1 MYVQLHIH
9 TSMPHTHAGKVCS
22 SVLYTKATHK
32 RNIFCLPVAAWCCHC
47 EQLSAPC
54 MSCMCIVA
62 VTDCQ
67 HKGECSG
74 ESVTGE
80 RDL

>member
-1 MYVQLHIH
+1 MSSQLLGVA
-9 TSMPHTHAGKVCS
+9 TVS
-22 SVLYTKATHK
+22 SQLLGVAT
-32 RNIFCLPVAAWCCHC
+32 VSSYA
-47 EQLSAPC
+47 ELSAPC
-54 MSCMCIVA
+54 MSHMCIVA

-80 RDL
+80 RDLQWLLPSCV